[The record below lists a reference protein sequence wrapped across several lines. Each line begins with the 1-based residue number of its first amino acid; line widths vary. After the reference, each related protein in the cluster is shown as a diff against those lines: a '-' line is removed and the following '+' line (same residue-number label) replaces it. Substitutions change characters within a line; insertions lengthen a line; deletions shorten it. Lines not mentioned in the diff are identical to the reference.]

1 MEIERQKIPND
12 KKVLKDFILAPITSQ
27 NYDFHMSSV
36 NAKHLEENPPDFSSG
51 DLEGKRENGSNKCP
65 SHPLQII
72 LIQTVLLLFLLF
84 YFQNNRRNLRLI
96 LRLIFQREPCLLKAD
111 KVHIL
116 DF

>member
-51 DLEGKRENGSNKCP
+51 DLEAKREQGLQKCQMFR
-65 SHPLQII
+65 SKK
-72 LIQTVLLLFLLF
+72 LLS
-84 YFQNNRRNLRLI
+84 QNI
-96 LRLIFQREPCLLKAD
+96 Y
-111 KVHIL
+111 
-116 DF
+116 